1 MNNFDELKK
10 VAEEIRDATIKGEN
24 TAKKVG
30 GVLVG
35 IVDGLESAGDF
46 SLGEV
51 TATADGNIGV
61 PSVEVTTS
69 KDEEGKTSLAFSFS
83 GLKGEKGDQGAKG
96 DKGEKGDQ
104 GLQGIQGIQGERGE
118 QGEVGATGAQGIQGE
133 RGLQGLQGERGEK
146 GEKGDKGDKMTLA
159 DLSPEDITEL
169 QKPALDV
176 ISDTKEAIEKCETAT
191 KGAETCNVTLEGTKI
206 IVTNRNGETKSI
218 DVIGPGEKVVVYVS
232 SSVEGL
238 SVAGLK
244 INVYLNN
251 GKTPQTCTTD
261 SEGVAKFEVDR
272 GNYYE
277 VVFPEF
283 GNAQAISPVGFT
295 SVLGARDIRVE
306 YKPYSMNE
314 TEEATIS
321 VMKYD
326 EGNGSAFSG
335 AAVSVN
341 IGDDTQEYVADENG
355 KVYVYVPYGKDYTV
369 SVKDQDGYF
378 VRYAKN
384 NRTYTSKLPKRSIV
398 YTMYQYKTGIL
409 VVDDSLNEYYIDDWL
424 ADDKSPDDAV
434 AIRVAEQQLL
444 LNGGSFLFRVSDLKN
459 LSKLP
464 TRQWCTQNIQF
475 NSIALNGNSVKDE
488 NYYRGETSTFLIR
501 QEAEERSLSVP
512 AFDYAWNQ
520 ELVIGNQHLRGFIM
534 SVGQEYIHIANRVEI
549 GEVLRKLFDD
559 EIADTYLAYVTSK
572 NRWTSTQFNATSAWN
587 YISQAN
593 SSYNKSYSYSVLPVF
608 AC

>member
-1 MNNFDELKK
+1 M
-10 VAEEIRDATIKGEN
+10 ATIKEIYERASAIKNETEVGAN
-24 TAKKVG
+24 TAERVG
-30 GVLVG
+30 GVIYDIASKLDSKDTEIDERVERSLSG
-35 IVDGLESAGDF
+35 VDSA
-46 SLGEV
+46 
-51 TATADGNIGV
+51 
-61 PSVEVTTS
+61 TTS
-69 KDEEGKTSLAFSFS
+69 FNKYIIE
-83 GLKGEKGDQGAKG
+83 AK
-96 DKGEKGDQ
+96 Q
-104 GLQGIQGIQGERGE
+104 NE
-118 QGEVGATGAQGIQGE
+118 QGRVDAEGDRAKAEAARNKAEKERVGEEDVRVESEKKRVSAEQSRVDAEALRAKAEEARVLAEKKRESNFADVKSACEEATDNASTAATNTN
-133 RGLQGLQGERGEK
+133 
-146 GEKGDKGDKMTLA
+146 D
-159 DLSPEDITEL
+159 
-169 QKPALDV
+169 
-176 ISDTKEAIEKCETAT
+176 AIKKCETAT
-191 KGAETCNVTLEGTKI
+191 KGAEKCNVTLNGSVI
-206 IVTNRNGETKSI
+206 SVTDREGETKTI

-251 GKTPQTCTTD
+251 GKAPQTYTTD

-283 GNAQAISPVGFT
+283 GNAQAIAPVGFT

-306 YKPYSMNE
+306 YKPYSMDE

-321 VMKYD
+321 VMKYED
-326 EGNGSAFSG
+326 GNGTAFVG
-335 AAVSVN
+335 AKVSVTV
-341 IGDDTQEYVADENG
+341 GDETTEYIADGNG
-355 KVYVYVPYGKDYTV
+355 KVYAYVPYGKDYTV
-369 SVKDQDGYF
+369 TVKDQDAYF

-384 NRTYTSKLPKRSIV
+384 SRTYTAKLSKRYIV

-409 VVDDSLNEYYIDDWL
+409 VVDDSLNEYLIDDWL
-424 ADDKSPDDAV
+424 ADGKSPDDAV
-434 AIRVAEQQLL
+434 AIRVAEQQLM
-444 LNGGSFLFRVSDLKN
+444 LNGGSFLFRVSDLKD

-464 TRQWCTQNIQF
+464 SRQWCTQNIQI

-501 QEAEERSLSVP
+501 QEAEERSLSIP

-549 GEVLRKLFDD
+549 GEVLRKLFGD
-559 EIADTYLAYVTSK
+559 EVADAYLTYVTSK
-572 NRWTSTQFNATSAWN
+572 NRWTSSQGSASNAWGYT
-587 YISQAN
+587 SQASN
-593 SSYNKSYSYSVLPVF
+593 FSKSISCYVLPVF

>member
-35 IVDGLESAGDF
+35 IVDGLESSGDF
-46 SLGEV
+46 SLGKV
-51 TATADGNIGV
+51 TATADNNIGV

-69 KDEEGKTSLAFSFS
+69 KGEDGKTSLAFSFF
-83 GLKGEKGDQGAKG
+83 GLKGEKGEQGAKG

-104 GLQGIQGIQGERGE
+104 GLQGIQGIKGERGE

-159 DLSPEDITEL
+159 DLSQEDIAEL
-169 QKPALDV
+169 QKPALD
-176 ISDTKEAIEKCETAT
+176 AANRANTAAE
-191 KGAETCNVTLEGTKI
+191 GAEKCNVTLDGSVISVTDREGEVKT
-206 IVTNRNGETKSI
+206 I

-251 GKTPQTCTTD
+251 GKTPQTYTTD

-283 GNAQAISPVGFT
+283 GNAQAITPVGFT

-306 YKPYSMNE
+306 YKSYSMDE

-326 EGNGSAFSG
+326 EGNGAAFVG
-335 AAVSVN
+335 AKVSVT
-341 IGDDTQEYVADENG
+341 IGEDTQEYTTDDNG
-355 KVYVYVPYGKDYTV
+355 KVFVYVPYGKDYAV
-369 SVKDQDGYF
+369 SVKDQDAYF

-384 NRTYTSKLPKRSIV
+384 DRTYTAKLPKRSIV

-409 VVDDSLNEYYIDDWL
+409 VVDDSLNEYFIDDWL
-424 ADDKSPDDAV
+424 ADGKSPDDAV

-444 LNGGSFLFRVSDLKN
+444 LNGGSFLFRISDLKD

-464 TRQWCTQNIQF
+464 SRQWCTQNIQF

-501 QEAEERSLSVP
+501 QEAEERSLSIP

-520 ELVIGNQHLRGFIM
+520 ELVIGNQHLRGFLM

-549 GEVLRKLFDD
+549 GEVLRKLFGD
-559 EIADTYLAYVTSK
+559 EIADAYLTFVTSK
-572 NRWTSTQFNATSAWN
+572 NRWTSTQSNAGSAWSCN
-587 YISQAN
+587 SQAN
-593 SSYNKSYSYSVLPVF
+593 SSNKIISYYVLPVF